1 MARGM
6 GHAEAGGY
14 SVVLSRRR
22 SCRGAPPRG
31 SQRVA
36 WEDRAD
42 HNPWAATR
50 PPAAGKKR
58 GRATP
63 SGLLQARSHCNS
75 CRGAARQPLG
85 VSPCGLYLRG
95 SQRCEP
101 LEAPRVRFT
110 GSRDPKAPEATY
122 AVTTAALAAA

>member
-1 MARGM
+1 VPSLTRVVSSPASYWGSNYAPYCPLRDSKGLPGGMARGM

-22 SCRGAPPRG
+22 SCRGTPPRG

-58 GRATP
+58 GRATL

-75 CRGAARQPLG
+75 CRGAAR
-85 VSPCGLYLRG
+85 
-95 SQRCEP
+95 
-101 LEAPRVRFT
+101 
-110 GSRDPKAPEATY
+110 
-122 AVTTAALAAA
+122 

>member
-1 MARGM
+1 MR
-6 GHAEAGGY
+6 
-14 SVVLSRRR
+14 VL
-22 SCRGAPPRG
+22 CRAVAPQVLQGAPPRG

-75 CRGAARQPLG
+75 CRGAARRPPRGAAVRTL
-85 VSPCGLYLRG
+85 SRG